1 MATLIAS
8 NQSAVFIRTQG
19 TLGTYADPTTVNANG
34 TGGSTGIY
42 AIRVVGTPTWAVR
55 GAGIIDRKEVFT
67 PWGGNSASRTGGLGW
82 DITFQT
88 EFFWRFG
95 QSYDLDLSNQTQLAA
110 LWLSS
115 PFAITNAVEPGPVP
129 PASNDTQLAVQPFFQ
144 PAVDRT
150 TSPNPN
156 YAVQPFSMVYEEE
169 SGKRFEAFDCVAL
182 PKISWEYGQ
191 RVMIDWTIKGS
202 WRPVTNSANV
212 QPVYPEQYTPTPAPQ
227 PPIIGVNCAVAF
239 SGLTVTID
247 AVSKVTIDTGWTL
260 NDVADFRAPYGFGI
274 SFFRQDASPSIELD
288 INELPE
294 TDGAS
299 PPVDVQ
305 PGWSDAEDNTIGNS
319 LTLTMTVGSGT
330 WTIILDNPQYVAFPS
345 QGGELNG
352 YRINTSKWQAIPDSS
367 ASPLIFKMT
376 TSN

>member
-8 NQSAVFIRTQG
+8 NQSAVWVQTQSN
-19 TLGTYADPTTVNANG
+19 LGTFVDAAATG
-34 TGGSTGIY
+34 T

-67 PWGGNSASRTGGLGW
+67 PWGGNSSSRTGGLGW

-88 EFFWRFG
+88 EFFWKFA
-95 QSYDLDLSNQTQLAA
+95 QQYDLDLSNQTQLAA
-110 LWLSS
+110 LWLSA
-115 PFAITNAVEPGPVP
+115 PWAITNAVVPGPIP

-144 PAVDRT
+144 PAPNRN
-150 TSPNPN
+150 PNPN
-156 YAVQPFSMVYEEE
+156 YSVQPFSMVYEEE
-169 SGKRFEAFDCVAL
+169 DGKRWEAFDCVAL
-182 PKISWEYGQ
+182 PKFSWEYGQ

-202 WRPVTNSANV
+202 WRPVIDSANV
-212 QPVYPEQYTPTPAPQ
+212 QPTYVSSSDQ

-239 SGLTVTID
+239 SGLTVGID

-260 NDVADFRAPYGFGI
+260 NDVADFRAADGFGI

-294 TDGAS
+294 TDGAT
-299 PPVDVQ
+299 PTPAALQ
-305 PGWSDAEDNTIGNS
+305 PGWTDAEANTIGTS
-319 LTLTMTVGSGT
+319 ITLTMTVGSST
-330 WTIILDNPQYVAFPS
+330 WTIVLDNPQYVAFPS
-345 QGGELNG
+345 QGGDLNG

-376 TSN
+376 SIP

>member
-8 NQSAVFIRTQG
+8 NQSAVWVQTQA
-19 TLGTYADPTTVNANG
+19 TLGTFVDAAATG
-34 TGGSTGIY
+34 T

-88 EFFWRFG
+88 EFFWQFN
-95 QSYDLDLSNQTQLAA
+95 QPYDLDLSNQTQLAA

-115 PFAITNAVEPGPVP
+115 PWAITHPTLA
-129 PASNDTQLAVQPFFQ
+129 TQLAVQPFFQ
-144 PAVDRT
+144 VGPNRNP
-150 TSPNPN
+150 SPN
-156 YAVQPFSMVYEEE
+156 YSVQPFSMVYEEE
-169 SGKRFEAFDCVAL
+169 SGKRWEAFDCVAL
-182 PKISWEYGQ
+182 PKFSWEYGQ

-202 WRPVTNSANV
+202 WRPVIDSSNV
-212 QPVYPEQYTPTPAPQ
+212 QPTYVASATEA
-227 PPIIGVNCAVAF
+227 PIIGVNCNVAF
-239 SGLTVTID
+239 SGLTVGIE

-260 NDVADFRAPYGFGI
+260 NDVADFRAEYGFGV

-288 INELPE
+288 INEFPE
-294 TDGAS
+294 LT
-299 PPVDVQ
+299 Q
-305 PGWSDAEDNTIGNS
+305 PGWGDAQANTIGSS
-319 LTLTMTVGSGT
+319 LTLTMTVGAFT

-345 QGGELNG
+345 QGGDLNG

>member
-1 MATLIAS
+1 MTTLIAS
-8 NQSAVFIRTQG
+8 NQSAVWVKTQSN
-19 TLGTYADPTTVNANG
+19 LGTFEDAAASG
-34 TGGSTGIY
+34 T

-67 PWGGNSASRTGGLGW
+67 PWGGNSSSRTGGLGW

-95 QSYDLDLSNQTQLAA
+95 LAYDLDLSTQTQLAA

-115 PFAITNAVEPGPVP
+115 PWAITNEVVVS
-129 PASNDTQLAVQPFFQ
+129 PASNNTQLAVQPFFQ
-144 PAVDRT
+144 PNVART
-150 TSPNPN
+150 GSGIPN
-156 YAVQPFSMVYEEE
+156 YSVQPFSMVYEEE
-169 SGKRFEAFDCVAL
+169 NGKRWEAFDCVAL
-182 PKISWEYGQ
+182 PKFSWEYGQ

-202 WRPVTNSANV
+202 WRPVINSSNV

-239 SGLTVTID
+239 SGLTVGID

-260 NDVADFRAPYGFGI
+260 NDVGDFRKAYGFGI

-299 PPVDVQ
+299 PTPAAVQ
-305 PGWSDAEDNTIGNS
+305 PGWTDAQANTIGTS
-319 LTLTMTVGSGT
+319 LTLTMTVGSST
-330 WTIILDNPQYVAFPS
+330 WTIVLDNPQYVAFPT
-345 QGGELNG
+345 QGGETNG
-352 YRINTSKWQAIPDSS
+352 YRTNTSKWQAIPSSS

-376 TSN
+376 SVP

>member
-8 NQSAVFIRTQG
+8 NQSAVWVQTQ
-19 TLGTYADPTTVNANG
+19 TQLGTYVNAAATG
-34 TGGSTGIY
+34 T

-67 PWGGNSASRTGGLGW
+67 PWGGNSSSRTGGLGW

-95 QSYDLDLSNQTQLAA
+95 QAYDIDLSNQTQLAA

-115 PFAITNAVEPGPVP
+115 PWAITHPTLA
-129 PASNDTQLAVQPFFQ
+129 TQLAVQPFFQ

-212 QPVYPEQYTPTPAPQ
+212 QPVYPEQYSPAAPQ

-239 SGLTVTID
+239 SGLTVGID

-260 NDVADFRAPYGFGI
+260 NDVGDFRKEYGFGI

-294 TDGAS
+294 TDGGS
-299 PPVDVQ
+299 PATSIQ
-305 PGWSDAEDNTIGNS
+305 PGWTDAEANTIGTS
-319 LTLTMTVGSGT
+319 LTLTMTVGGST
-330 WTIILDNPQYVAFPS
+330 WTIILDNPQYVAFPT
-345 QGGELNG
+345 QGGETNG
-352 YRINTSKWQAIPDSS
+352 YRTNTSKWQAIPSDST
-367 ASPLIFKMT
+367 SPLTFQMT

>member
-8 NQSAVFIRTQG
+8 NQSAVWVQTQSN
-19 TLGTYADPTTVNANG
+19 LGTFVDAAATG
-34 TGGSTGIY
+34 T

-67 PWGGNSASRTGGLGW
+67 PWGGNSSSRTGGLGW

-88 EFFWRFG
+88 EFFWEFA
-95 QSYDLDLSNQTQLAA
+95 QQYDVTLANQTQLAA

-115 PFAITNAVEPGPVP
+115 PWAITNAVVPGPVP

-144 PAVDRT
+144 PF
-150 TSPNPN
+150 TSRSVTN

-169 SGKRFEAFDCVAL
+169 NGKRWEAFDCVAL
-182 PKISWEYGQ
+182 PKFSWEYGQ

-202 WRPVTNSANV
+202 WRPVIDSANV
-212 QPVYPEQYTPTPAPQ
+212 QPTYVSSSNQ

-239 SGLTVTID
+239 SGLTVGID

-260 NDVADFRAPYGFGI
+260 NDVADFRAAYGFGI

-294 TDGAS
+294 TDGAT
-299 PPVDVQ
+299 PTPAALQ
-305 PGWSDAEDNTIGNS
+305 PGWTDAEANTIGTS
-319 LTLTMTVGSGT
+319 ITLTMTVGSYT

-345 QGGELNG
+345 QGGDLNG

-376 TSN
+376 SVP